1 VVLKMGYM
9 KNIDLELFE
18 ENVSWEEIPSVLVD
32 YKDYLKTLDDIR
44 KEEQKE
50 FITDIKLNSFME

>member
-1 VVLKMGYM
+1 MGYM